1 MKAVLSQLTK
11 FSEVIEGDLILD
23 RDYKVDHGS
32 LILDYG
38 QIIPFAKDRYSVTA
52 SGVIFAERIYA
63 KNIGAD
69 CIIAGTVIDATGRVE
84 GHDILA
90 GEIYAVE
97 VRAINIQA
105 MKIKAHK
112 ITAQYIDCREIEAD
126 ELIKA
131 DLIRTYK
138 TPLAKT
144 VESKLILYPN
154 KRSDNFYDGPER
166 EFKNKWVAN
175 Y

>member
-1 MKAVLSQLTK
+1 MTK

-38 QIIPFAKDRYSVTA
+38 QIIPFAKERYSVTA
-52 SGVIFAERIYA
+52 SGVIFAERAYV

-69 CIIAGTVIDATGRVE
+69 CIKAGTVIDATGRVE
-84 GHDILA
+84 GHDIVA
-90 GEIYAVE
+90 GEIYADE
-97 VRAINIQA
+97 VHAINIQA
-105 MKIKAHK
+105 MKIRAHK
-112 ITAQYIDCREIEAD
+112 VITAQYIDCGEIEAD

-131 DLIRTYK
+131 DLIRTYA

-144 VESKLILYPN
+144 VESKLTIYPN
-154 KRSDNFYDGPER
+154 KRSAANFYCGPER